1 MTEKLNKT
9 KYLSRLIVVCW
20 IALAICFIIK
30 IFFGNLFDIMCQNE
44 NFMAICDYADT
55 HLWLNYLLSAL
66 YCFIS
71 LYFFT
76 LAILQEIKYERWQ
89 LIVVILTVVIGTAL
103 KMQMSFISVIFDVWQ
118 FFGMPMLFL
127 GKRFRLYWR
136 ILLANV
142 LLIVF
147 QLVSMYIKNAY
158 TSDFYDSMMIGCIYS
173 LDVLIMVILY
183 YAYCNVK
190 RKEKEENG

>member
-55 HLWLNYLLSAL
+55 HLWLNYLMSAL

-147 QLVSMYIKNAY
+147 QLASMYIKNAY

>member
-55 HLWLNYLLSAL
+55 HLWLNYLMSAL

-76 LAILQEIKYERWQ
+76 LAILQEIKYKRWQ

-118 FFGMPMLFL
+118 VIIMPILFL
-127 GKRFRLYWR
+127 LPKFKDIWKVA
-136 ILLANV
+136 LANV
-142 LLIVF
+142 LLIIF
-147 QLVSMYIKNAY
+147 QLASMYIKNCY
-158 TSDFYDSMMIGCIYS
+158 TDMMYDSMLFGAIYS
-173 LDVLIMVILY
+173 IDVLIMVILY
-183 YAYCNVK
+183 FCYTNAL